1 MQIRRAKI
9 LPKAIGYLKMNS
21 ARQINSLSGNH
32 GTPLWQRNYYERV
45 IRDEVELSAI
55 RQYLAD
61 NPLRWAGDENHPM
74 RKE

>member
-1 MQIRRAKI
+1 MQVRRAKI

-21 ARQINSLSGNH
+21 ARQINSLRGYQ

-45 IRDEVELSAI
+45 IRDEVELGAI
-55 RQYLAD
+55 RQYIAD
-61 NPLRWAGDENHPM
+61 NPLRWAEDENHLM